1 VVSDQAL
8 MRRALFHAAR
18 AVGATAPNPAVG
30 AVIVSDDGVVVGQG
44 FHERAGLAHA
54 EVAALDAAGAR
65 ARGATMYVTLEPCCH
80 TGRTGPCTQRLLEA
94 GVRRVVA
101 ATLDP
106 DPRVAGRGIALLR
119 AAGIEVEVGLA
130 EAEARRLNAGY
141 FLAQERGRPLVVVKA
156 AVSRDGAIA
165 ARRDRP
171 TAITGPAA
179 ARRTQRLRAAVD
191 AVAVGVDTVLA
202 DDPRL
207 TARDVVRARPLA
219 RVVFDRRLRTPVTAR
234 LFTATPAGP
243 VIMITTPEAMQ
254 TAADHVAALTA
265 AGAVVVP
272 AASIDAALAALVAQQ
287 VHTLL
292 VEGGARLHRALW
304 EADRVDRLHLVVSP
318 RRLGSGAVPLFD
330 GWPVPWARLSR
341 VTAVPCGDDLWM
353 EADVHRD
360 R

>member
-1 VVSDQAL
+1 

-18 AVGATAPNPAVG
+18 AVGATVPNPVVG
-30 AVIVSDDGVVVGQG
+30 AVVVDDDGVVVGQG

-54 EVAALDAAGAR
+54 EVAALEAAGSR

-80 TGRTGPCTQRLLEA
+80 TGRTGPCTQRVLEA

-106 DPRVAGRGIALLR
+106 DPRVAGRGIAALR
-119 AAGIEVEVGLA
+119 AAGVQVEVGLA

-141 FLAQERGRPLVVVKA
+141 FLAQEQGRPLVVVKA

-165 ARRDRP
+165 ARRDQP
-171 TAITGPAA
+171 TALTGPAA

-191 AVAVGVDTVLA
+191 AIAVGVDTVLA

-234 LFTATPAGP
+234 LFTATAAGP
-243 VIMITTPEAMQ
+243 VIMVTAPE
-254 TAADHVAALTA
+254 TVEAAPDQVAALTT
-265 AGAVVVP
+265 AGAVLVP
-272 AASIDAALAALVAQQ
+272 AGSIDAALTALVALQ

-292 VEGGARLHRALW
+292 VEGGARLHRAFW
-304 EADRVDRLHLVVSP
+304 EADRVDRLHLVVAP
-318 RRLGSGAVPLFD
+318 RRLGPAAVPVFD

-341 VTAVPCGDDLWM
+341 VTASPCGDDVWM

>member
-1 VVSDQAL
+1 MSDQAL

-18 AVGATAPNPAVG
+18 AVGATVPNPVVG
-30 AVIVSDDGVVVGQG
+30 AVIVDGDGVVVGQG
-44 FHERAGLAHA
+44 YHARAGLAHA
-54 EVAALDAAGAR
+54 EVAALEAAGPR

-80 TGRTGPCTQRLLEA
+80 TGRTGPCTQRLLDA

-106 DPRVAGRGIALLR
+106 DSRVAGRGIAALR
-119 AAGIEVEVGLA
+119 AGGVAVEVGLA

-141 FLAQERGRPLVVVKA
+141 FLAQEHGRPLVVLKV
-156 AVSRDGAIA
+156 AVSRDGGIA

-171 TAITGPAA
+171 TALTGAA
-179 ARRTQRLRAAVD
+179 AGRRTQRLRAAVD

-202 DDPRL
+202 DDPLL
-207 TARDVVRARPLA
+207 TARDVVRSRPLA

-234 LFTATPAGP
+234 LFTAPPAGP
-243 VIMITTPEAMQ
+243 VIMITTPATMHGAPER
-254 TAADHVAALTA
+254 VAALTA

-272 AASIDAALAALVAQQ
+272 ADSLDGALGRLVGLQ

-292 VEGGARLHRALW
+292 VEGGARLHRAFW
-304 EADRVDRLHLVVSP
+304 EADRVDRLHLVVAP
-318 RRLGSGAVPLFD
+318 QRLGAGAVPLFD
-330 GWPVPWARLSR
+330 GWPVPWPRLSR
-341 VTAVPCGDDLWM
+341 VRAAPCGDDVWM